1 MKKQINVNKY
11 NNVKIFSK
19 LDMNKSADKAYA
31 TKVISAF
38 ENFIQYLQDDDAIID
53 HTYLWDIVSMPNN
66 YLFSEGVNLVI
77 FNLPDDDITNN
88 VELVCPT
95 NHYSNE
101 FYQARKPT
109 IILMK
114 KGPYYEPIYSYTKN
128 KKGFPLI
135 VKEYKELNPHL
146 SKTMKTV
153 FKEIIKPFFNKVC
166 RPLDSMPNVYKMKKP
181 LLLHDL
187 IKKLDQYKYTIN
199 KFVLNFNN
207 KVIGVMAE
215 EPPPYER
222 NGFIPCY
229 PSAINEEFKKDV
241 NVVFMTDLSLWTT
254 YKNTVQFLNKLN
266 KRSKLRKLE
275 ADIPYLPAFKIV
287 EEDHVVGIL
296 TNTNQFIQL
305 SQPIR
310 VDEVESELNLPSIDE
325 TNYIINSTKPKEDNY
340 MIQSEVAITTN
351 QDVDEERVNYIKKIK
366 LETSFYNVFRN
377 TIRVLINNYEYSKI
391 RVKIE
396 NELLKEYLIYSEK
409 LKNVDRLLRELVK
422 DKIQFIGD
430 QNYYKLINEVST
442 CVVKNKDK
450 CASSP
455 NLCVVTEKGSCN
467 LILPEK
473 NLITNKINEPIYY
486 GRMADE
492 LIRYNR
498 IQSFMLQPQ
507 TYLSFNNIGYNLRD
521 NELILIHSLLT
532 KEYFETLKPTVT
544 NKYIKQMSY
553 DEVNPIISQMYENK
567 FPLVDNSIIGK
578 NNKDDKNDKKD
589 KNNKDDKV
597 VKCIKIKPRI
607 QSTAWNSCF
616 PDNYGE
622 IVYGNT
628 NYCTINFI
636 IDLIERKT
644 GEKLTVNGVKN
655 VLFDEYKKYLDKY
668 IEKIVDILILEG
680 KKTLGDQVS
689 GGIISFSN
697 LIYTDNY
704 FFTTFDLWL
713 LVTKYEIPTVF
724 ISPHFILQTKY
735 SKRAFIAYGER
746 NDQFAF
752 IIIPG
757 FTAEKV
763 PTFKL
768 IVSSEKEAFISI
780 DKLNGECL
788 DNIQE
793 ALNNKE
799 TIESYLEKFTKP
811 NTRKKKPLP
820 FIIEDDSEE
829 VPEKA
834 VEENVVGEK
843 AVEENVVGEKAVEEK
858 ATSGKTK
865 KNKKNN
871 VPAKPRT
878 KKNKI

>member
-1 MKKQINVNKY
+1 
-11 NNVKIFSK
+11 
-19 LDMNKSADKAYA
+19 
-31 TKVISAF
+31 
-38 ENFIQYLQDDDAIID
+38 
-53 HTYLWDIVSMPNN
+53 
-66 YLFSEGVNLVI
+66 
-77 FNLPDDDITNN
+77 
-88 VELVCPT
+88 
-95 NHYSNE
+95 
-101 FYQARKPT
+101 
-109 IILMK
+109 
-114 KGPYYEPIYSYTKN
+114 
-128 KKGFPLI
+128 
-135 VKEYKELNPHL
+135 
-146 SKTMKTV
+146 
-153 FKEIIKPFFNKVC
+153 
-166 RPLDSMPNVYKMKKP
+166 
-181 LLLHDL
+181 
-187 IKKLDQYKYTIN
+187 
-199 KFVLNFNN
+199 
-207 KVIGVMAE
+207 
-215 EPPPYER
+215 
-222 NGFIPCY
+222 
-229 PSAINEEFKKDV
+229 
-241 NVVFMTDLSLWTT
+241 
-254 YKNTVQFLNKLN
+254 
-266 KRSKLRKLE
+266 
-275 ADIPYLPAFKIV
+275 
-287 EEDHVVGIL
+287 
-296 TNTNQFIQL
+296 
-305 SQPIR
+305 
-310 VDEVESELNLPSIDE
+310 
-325 TNYIINSTKPKEDNY
+325 

-455 NLCVVTEKGSCN
+455 NLCVVTENGSCN

-473 NLITNKINEPIYY
+473 NLITNKVNEPIYY

-498 IQSFMLQPQ
+498 IKSFMLQPQ

-521 NELILIHSLLT
+521 NELILIQSLLT

-578 NNKDDKNDKKD
+578 NNKNEKNDNDKNE
-589 KNNKDDKV
+589 KV
-597 VKCIKIKPRI
+597 VKCIKFKPHI

-655 VLFDEYKKYLDKY
+655 VLFEEYKKYLDKY

-697 LIYTDNY
+697 LIHTDNY

-724 ISPHFILQTKY
+724 ISPHYILQTKY

-757 FTAEKV
+757 FSAEKI

-768 IVSSEKEAFISI
+768 ITSSEKEAFISI
-780 DKLNGECL
+780 DKLSGECL
-788 DNIQE
+788 DSIQE

-820 FIIEDDSEE
+820 FIIADDSEE
-829 VPEKA
+829 VQEKA
-834 VEENVVGEK
+834 VPVEENVVEENVVGEK
-843 AVEENVVGEKAVEEK
+843 AAEENVVGEKAN
-858 ATSGKTK
+858 SGKTK

-871 VPAKPRT
+871 MPAKPRT
-878 KKNKI
+878 KKNKPLPFIVENGLEEIQEKAVVENVVGENVVGENVVGENVVPVGENVVGEKANSGKTKKNKKNNMPAKPRTKKNKPLPFIVENGLEEVQEKAVVENVVGENVVGENVVGENVVPVEENVVGENVVGEKANSGKTKKNKKNNMPAKPRTKKNKPLPFIVENGLEEVPEKAVGENVVGENVVGENVVGENVVGENVVGENVVGENVVGENVVGEKALE